1 MSDKMS
7 WHVGMASHRSLF
19 HNLVEIF
26 FKCEITEDFIED
38 MIHVDCC
45 QDNGITVFPKMPF

>member
-45 QDNGITVFPKMPF
+45 QRSVWF